1 MKRLHKFVIKS
12 FLGPFFMTFFICV
25 FVLLMQF
32 VWKYID
38 EFVGKGLEWTIVV
51 ELLSYAAFGLLPLA
65 FPLAMLLA
73 SIMTFGNLGENYEL
87 VAMKASGISLFRIMR
102 PLGVLTILMT
112 LIAFY
117 FSNNILPKTNLKFY
131 SLMFSVRQQ
140 KPEMVVKEGVFSNDL
155 GNYSIKVERKGKSN
169 NMLYDVMIYD
179 HSEDKGNVNVSVAD
193 SGKMEMTQDKKFM
206 TVTLFNGQSYT
217 EGEERGSMANKRYP
231 FERQSFQKEVIN
243 ISMKDF
249 EFNRIDEKRYSGVSK
264 MMNISQ
270 LSYVG
275 DSMFHDYKIRTWRY
289 LTMFNYTSDVNRQV
303 SWMANPIDSLK
314 KNPNI
319 KPKLDVDFD
328 KTFASLS
335 ALEKQALYQRVIG
348 YVRANSQAI
357 SEKLDEM
364 YNRKKGI
371 NSYAMEWHRKFTL
384 SFACLIFFFIGAPLG
399 AIIRKGGL
407 GMPVVVSILLFI
419 LYYIIMITGEKFARE
434 DAWSMFN
441 GMWLASFIFFPVGVW
456 LTYKAATDS
465 GVMNMESYQA
475 LFKKIIR
482 FITFK
487 RSKTES

>member
-38 EFVGKGLEWTIVV
+38 EFVGKGLDWTIVV

-102 PLGVLTILMT
+102 PLLVLTVFMT

-140 KPEMVVKEGVFSNDL
+140 KPEMVIKEGVFSNDME
-155 GNYSIKVERKGKSN
+155 NYSIKVERKGKNN

-179 HSEDKGNVNVSVAD
+179 HSDNRGNVNVSVAD
-193 SGKMEMTQDKKFM
+193 SGKMELTPNKKFM
-206 TVTLFNGQSYT
+206 TITMFNGQNYT
-217 EGEERGSMANKRYP
+217 ESSEGGQSAAKRYP
-231 FERQSFQKEVIN
+231 FQRETFQKEVIN
-243 ISMKDF
+243 VSMKDF
-249 EFNRIDEKRYSGVSK
+249 EFNRIDENRYAGSYK

-270 LSYVG
+270 LSYQG
-275 DSMFHDYKIRTWRY
+275 DSIFTDYKFRLYKY
-289 LTMFNYTSDVNRQV
+289 LTGFNYLNDINRQV
-303 SWMANPIDSLK
+303 SWLSNPRDSLK
-314 KNPNI
+314 VDPKI
-319 KPKLDVDFD
+319 KPAQNVDFE
-328 KTFASLS
+328 KVVASLS
-335 ALEKQALYQRVIG
+335 TFEKQALYQNAIG
-348 YVRANSQAI
+348 YVRNNTQAI
-357 SEKLDEM
+357 SQQLEDM
-364 YNRKKGI
+364 YSRKKFV
-371 NSYAMEWHRKFTL
+371 NSFAMEWHRKFTL

-419 LYYIIMITGEKFARE
+419 FYYILMITGEKFARE
-434 DAWSMFN
+434 DAWSMVN
-441 GMWLASFIFFPVGVW
+441 GMWFASFIFLPFGIW

-465 GVMNMESYQA
+465 GVMNVESYQM
-475 LFKKIIR
+475 LFKR
-482 FITFK
+482 LANFILFK
-487 RSKTES
+487 RTNKNN

>member
-1 MKRLHKFVIKS
+1 MKILHKFVIKS

-38 EFVGKGLEWTIVV
+38 EFVGKGLEWTIVI

-73 SIMTFGNLGENYEL
+73 SIMTFGTLGENYEL

-102 PLGVLTILMT
+102 PLVVLAILMT
-112 LIAFY
+112 LLAFY
-117 FSNNILPKTNLKFY
+117 FSNNILPQTNLKFY

-155 GNYSIKVERKGKSN
+155 GSYSIKVERKGKNN

-179 HSEDKGNVNVSVAD
+179 HSDDRGNVNVSVAD
-193 SGKMEMTQDKKFM
+193 SGKMEMTRDKKFM

-217 EGEERGSMANKRYP
+217 EGKEQGASVNRRFP
-231 FERQSFQKEVIN
+231 FERQSFQNEVIN

-249 EFNRIDEKRYSGVSK
+249 EFNRIDEKRYSTVSK

-270 LSYVG
+270 LSKMG
-275 DSMFHDYKIRTWRY
+275 DSTFYDYKIRIWRY
-289 LTMFNYTSDVNRQV
+289 MAVFNYTSDINRQIAWL
-303 SWMANPIDSLK
+303 SNPVDSLR

-319 KPKLDVDFD
+319 KPTHDVDFD
-328 KTFASLS
+328 KTLASLS
-335 ALEKQALYQRVIG
+335 IFEKQALYERVIG

-357 SEKLDEM
+357 NERLDEL

-371 NSYAMEWHRKFTL
+371 NSYVMEWHRKFTL

-434 DAWSMFN
+434 DAWSMFG
-441 GMWLASFIFFPVGVW
+441 GMWLASFVFLPVGIW

-475 LFKKIIR
+475 LFKKITG
-482 FITFK
+482 FKFFK

>member
-102 PLGVLTILMT
+102 PLFMLAVGMT

-155 GNYSIKVERKGKSN
+155 ASYSIKVERKGKNN

-179 HSEDKGNVNVSVAD
+179 HSEDRGNANVSVAD
-193 SGKMEMTQDKKFM
+193 SGKMEMSKDKKFM
-206 TVTLFNGQSYT
+206 TVTLYNGRSYS
-217 EGEERGSMANKRYP
+217 EERERTSGAARRYP

-264 MMNISQ
+264 MMNLSQ
-270 LSYVG
+270 LESVG
-275 DSMFHDYKIRTWRY
+275 DSTFNDYKVRIWRN
-289 LTMFNYTSDVNRQV
+289 LSMFNYTPDVNRQLL
-303 SWMANPIDSLK
+303 WLANPVDSLR

-319 KPKLDVDFD
+319 KPDHEVDFD

-335 ALEKQALYQRVIG
+335 TIDKQALYQRVIG
-348 YVRANSQAI
+348 NVRQNSQAI
-357 SEKLDEM
+357 SERLDEM
-364 YNRKKGI
+364 YGRKKMI

-384 SFACLIFFFIGAPLG
+384 SVACLIFFFIGAPLG

-419 LYYIIMITGEKFARE
+419 SYYIIMIMGEKVARE
-434 DAWSMFN
+434 DAWNMFS
-441 GMWLASFIFFPVGVW
+441 GMWLASFIYLPFGVW

-465 GVMNMESYQA
+465 GVMNIESYQA
-475 LFKKIIR
+475 IFKKITSFR
-482 FITFK
+482 FLK